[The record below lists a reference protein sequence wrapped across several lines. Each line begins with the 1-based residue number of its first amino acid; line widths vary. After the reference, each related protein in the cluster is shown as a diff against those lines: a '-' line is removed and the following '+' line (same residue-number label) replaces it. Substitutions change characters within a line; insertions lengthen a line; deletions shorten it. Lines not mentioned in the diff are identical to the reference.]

1 MLSDKDY
8 EKYLNQIE
16 RVETGMWEMYQDLS
30 MKVEDREL
38 KNIFNSLAQSE
49 SRHESIVKKIT
60 DFFRSSFLGKNG
72 HFTLKI

>member
-16 RVETGMWEMYQDLS
+16 RVEAGMRKIYQDLS
-30 MKVEDREL
+30 LKVEDRDI
-38 KNIFNSLAQSE
+38 KNIFNSLVQSE

-60 DFFRSSFLGKNG
+60 DFFRSSFLE
-72 HFTLKI
+72 

>member
-1 MLSDKDY
+1 MLSAKDY

-16 RVETGMWEMYQDLS
+16 RVETGMREMYQDLS

>member
-16 RVETGMWEMYQDLS
+16 RVETGMRKMYQDLS
-30 MKVEDREL
+30 LKVEDGEI

-49 SRHESIVKKIT
+49 SQHESIVKKIT
-60 DFFRSSFLGKNG
+60 DLFRSSFLE
-72 HFTLKI
+72 

>member
-16 RVETGMWEMYQDLS
+16 KIETGMRKMYEDLS
-30 MKVEDREL
+30 LKVEDRDI
-38 KNIFNSLAQSE
+38 KNIFNSLSQSE

-60 DFFRSSFLGKNG
+60 DFFRSSFLE
-72 HFTLKI
+72 